1 MRTDYVFVLLTYLAA
16 VAVAYWVFIYH
27 GKQAT
32 RLGKLIRW
40 TLFLVV
46 VIVPLLYA
54 LGLYSMIEDDGLAPP
69 F

>member
-1 MRTDYVFVLLTYLAA
+1 MKIDYVLVLLAYLAA

-32 RLGKLIRW
+32 KPGKLIRW
-40 TLFLVV
+40 ALFLVV
-46 VIVPLLYA
+46 VIVPFLYA
-54 LGLYSMIEDDGLAPP
+54 LGLYTMIEDDGLTPP